1 MKQRTLGRSGLRVS
15 RIGLGTLAWGRD
27 SDGDEAAAQVL
38 GFVEAGGTLVDS
50 SPFYG
55 GGAAQRVLAELLDDV
70 VPRADLVISSTGG
83 IRPDRGVDCS
93 RRTLLAQLDATLRDL
108 GTDHLDLWQVAAW
121 DPLTPVEE
129 VAAALTHAIDTGRVR
144 YGGARGYLGWQLATA
159 AASTRP
165 GTRAA
170 APLVATQ
177 AEYSLLARGVE
188 DELLPAAQYHG
199 VGLLAAVPLAGGVLT
214 GKYRDGIPADS
225 RGASESGAAQV
236 AGYLSPAAARVVDA
250 VVTAADGLGA
260 SPLAV
265 ALAWVRDRPGVASA
279 IVGARDYAQ
288 HTGILAS
295 EDLELPAAISAALDD
310 VSA

>member
-1 MKQRTLGRSGLRVS
+1 MRQRTVGTSGLRVS
-15 RIGLGTLAWGRD
+15 RVGLGTMAWGRD
-27 SDGDEAAAQVL
+27 TDGDEAAAQVL
-38 GFVEAGGTLVDS
+38 GFMESGGTLVDS

-55 GGAAQRVLAELLDDV
+55 GGTAQRILAELLSDV
-70 VPRADLVISSTGG
+70 APRAELVLSSSGG
-83 IRPDRGVDCS
+83 IHCGRDGVDCS
-93 RRTLLAQLDATLRDL
+93 RRALIAQLDATLREL
-108 GTDHLDLWQVAAW
+108 GTDHLDLWQVATW
-121 DPLTPVEE
+121 DPMTPVEE
-129 VAAALTHAIDTGRVR
+129 VASALEYATSTGRAR
-144 YGGARGYLGWQLATA
+144 YVGARGYLGWQLATA
-159 AASTRP
+159 AAS
-165 GTRAA
+165 AD
-170 APLVATQ
+170 LVATQ

-188 DELLPAAQYHG
+188 DELLPAALHHG

-225 RGASESGAAQV
+225 RGASETGAESV
-236 AGYLSPAAARVVDA
+236 AAYLTDATARVVDA

-288 HTGILAS
+288 HTGVLAA
-295 EDLELPAAISAALDD
+295 EELELPAAIAAALDD